1 MSIVSY
7 IRLSTKH
14 QSQTG
19 LSVESQRLDIKRH
32 ADMLQQEVIAEFV
45 EVASGAGAD
54 AIDKRPELAAALT
67 LSHQTGSTL
76 VVSRLDRLS
85 RSVAFIAMMMESK
98 IKFAVAEYPGAE
110 PFMLH
115 ILASV
120 AEEERRKTSQRT
132 CEALAVKKAQGFKLG
147 NPRPA
152 ASLAKGRAVCTAKAD
167 LDATRVAGAIAS
179 AKANVCSTFQALAD
193 ELNRMEI
200 SAPRGGAWFP
210 NSVRNAILRLEQTP
224 AIAEG
229 SQLKLL
235 LDHS

>member
-14 QSQTG
+14 QSRTG

-32 ADMLQQEVIAEFV
+32 ADMLQQDVIAEFV

-98 IKFAVAEYPGAE
+98 INFAVAEYPGAE

-152 ASLAKGRAVCTAKAD
+152 ASLEKGRAVCTAKAD
-167 LDATRVAGAIAS
+167 LDAKRVAGAIAS
-179 AKANVCSTFQALAD
+179 AKANGCSTLQAIAS

-229 SQLKLL
+229 HQLQLL
-235 LDHS
+235 MDHP

>member
-14 QSQTG
+14 QSRTG
-19 LSVESQRLDIKRH
+19 LSVDCQRLDIQRH
-32 ADMLQQEVIAEFV
+32 ASMMQQEVVAEFV
-45 EVASGAGAD
+45 EVASGAGSD
-54 AIDKRPELAAALT
+54 ALDKRPELAAALT
-67 LSHQTGSTL
+67 LSHQTDSTL

-85 RSVAFIAMMMESK
+85 RSVAFISIMMESK

-132 CEALAVKKAQGFKLG
+132 CEALAVKKAQGFRLG

-152 ASLAKGRAVCTAKAD
+152 ASLEKGRAVLTAKAD
-167 LDATRVAGAIAS
+167 LDAKRVAGAIAS
-179 AKANVCSTFQALAD
+179 AKENGCFTFRAIAS

-200 SAPRGGAWFP
+200 LAPRGGRWEP
-210 NSVRNAILRLEQTP
+210 SQVRNAILRLEQTP
-224 AIAEG
+224 AIPEG
-229 SQLKLL
+229 SQLQLL
-235 LDHS
+235 LDHP

>member
-14 QSQTG
+14 QSRTG

-32 ADMLQQEVIAEFV
+32 AAMMQQEVIAEFV

-54 AIDKRPELAAALT
+54 AIDTRPELAAALT
-67 LSHQTGSTL
+67 LSHQSGSTL

-85 RSVAFIAMMMESK
+85 RSVAFISMMMESK

-132 CEALAVKKAQGFKLG
+132 RDALAVKKAQGFKLG

-152 ASLAKGRAVCTAKAD
+152 ASLEKGRAVSSARAD
-167 LDATRVAGAIAS
+167 LDAVRVAGAIS
-179 AKANVCSTFQALAD
+179 AARANGCSTFRAIAS

-200 SAPRGGAWFP
+200 SAPRGGRWEP
-210 NSVRNAILRLEQTP
+210 SQVRNAILRLEQTP
-224 AIAEG
+224 AIPEG
-229 SQLKLL
+229 SQLQLL
-235 LDHS
+235 LDHQ

>member
-1 MSIVSY
+1 M
-7 IRLSTKH
+7 
-14 QSQTG
+14 
-19 LSVESQRLDIKRH
+19 
-32 ADMLQQEVIAEFV
+32 MQQEVIAEFV

-85 RSVAFIAMMMESK
+85 RSVAFISMMMESK

-152 ASLAKGRAVCTAKAD
+152 ASLEKGRAVSTARAD
-167 LDATRVAGAIAS
+167 LDAVRVAGAISEAR
-179 AKANVCSTFQALAD
+179 ANGFSTFRAIAG

-200 SAPRGGAWFP
+200 SAPRGGVWFP
-210 NSVRNAILRLEQTP
+210 ASVRNAILRLEQTP
-224 AIAEG
+224 AIPEG
-229 SQLKLL
+229 SQLQLL
-235 LDHS
+235 LDHQ

>member
-1 MSIVSY
+1 
-7 IRLSTKH
+7 
-14 QSQTG
+14 
-19 LSVESQRLDIKRH
+19 
-32 ADMLQQEVIAEFV
+32 MLQQDVIAEFV

-98 IKFAVAEYPGAE
+98 INFAVAEYPGAE

-152 ASLAKGRAVCTAKAD
+152 ASLEKGRAVCTAKAD
-167 LDATRVAGAIAS
+167 LDAKRVAGAIAS
-179 AKANVCSTFQALAD
+179 AKANGCSTLQAIAS

-229 SQLKLL
+229 HQLQLL
-235 LDHS
+235 MDHP